1 MSTQLDPDRLIEQF
15 TADEMDLW
23 IRWDEG
29 ETVVINMGKKSHSR
43 LWAWAHSVGLGV
55 RIDRKS
61 IWGNPFILDEDG
73 DRAQVVNAY
82 SDFYLPHKP
91 QLLDQVA
98 MLQGKALGCWC
109 SPEPC
114 HGDVLAALARV
125 MS

>member
-1 MSTQLDPDRLIEQF
+1 MTTTAINPF
-15 TADEMDLW
+15 TADERQLHDRLAN
-23 IRWDEG
+23 G
-29 ETVVINMGKKSHSR
+29 ETVVLNMRRGVHNH
-43 LWAWAHSVGLGV
+43 LWKWTHSVGLGV